1 MYKINCFAPISQT
14 HVELSI
20 QIHLPACR
28 NYNCKQEEKCRKIQY
43 LREVLPPPIKL
54 VAIFVRYINAAA
66 VILHLHNFLVIL
78 INGIEANV
86 LTVRTVL
93 RTQLLITPELL
104 DLLLQISDV

>member
-1 MYKINCFAPISQT
+1 MSEDPVSSRSTA
-14 HVELSI
+14 
-20 QIHLPACR
+20 
-28 NYNCKQEEKCRKIQY
+28 
-43 LREVLPPPIKL
+43 PPIKL